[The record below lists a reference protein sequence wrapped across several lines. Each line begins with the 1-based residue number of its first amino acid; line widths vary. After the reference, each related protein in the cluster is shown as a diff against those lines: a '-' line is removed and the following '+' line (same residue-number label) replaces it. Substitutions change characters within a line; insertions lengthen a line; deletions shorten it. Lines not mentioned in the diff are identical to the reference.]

1 MYKRQSK
8 STTVFLGLILLF
20 NFLDFMT
27 VIFYGQL
34 ENGSIERMFILEN
47 LLSVAIAYS
56 LVCMERDYAGEKR
69 RNWVSVFFP
78 VSYTH
83 LDVYKRQRQRWTD
96 FR

>member
-1 MYKRQSK
+1 
-8 STTVFLGLILLF
+8 
-20 NFLDFMT
+20 MT

-69 RNWVSVFFP
+69 RNWVSVF
-78 VSYTH
+78 S
-83 LDVYKRQRQRWTD
+83 W
-96 FR
+96 